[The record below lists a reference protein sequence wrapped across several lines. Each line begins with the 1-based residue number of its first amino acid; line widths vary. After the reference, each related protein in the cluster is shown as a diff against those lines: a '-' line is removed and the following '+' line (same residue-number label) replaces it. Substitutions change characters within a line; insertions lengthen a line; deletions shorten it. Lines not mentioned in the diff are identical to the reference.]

1 MKSINIIFPNQLF
14 EDSLLIQNNNKT
26 YLIEEYLFF
35 KQYNFHKQ
43 KLVFHR
49 SSMKNYE
56 IYLNKKGIETIYI
69 ESNNNKSDI
78 RYFLDKTEE
87 KKINIYSPE
96 DNWLEKRIKS
106 KCSKNN
112 IELSIIENPM
122 FINSRNDLLP
132 FFSSEKK
139 KLFQTSF
146 YKNQRKKLNILI
158 DSEFNPKGGKW
169 TYDDMNRKK
178 FPKNKSTPKI
188 DYSKLKSKNYSE
200 SVKYVEKNFPN
211 NFGEIEYDSQLY
223 PTDFESSKIW
233 FNNFLKTRFEE
244 FGIYEDAVLVSE
256 SIINHS
262 VLSPL
267 LNSGLINPEYIVKC
281 SLNYYENFNTPLN
294 SVEGFVRQ
302 IIGWREFIRGVYV
315 CKGTEERNKNYWN
328 FNRKIPKSFYDGSTG
343 IDPVDDTII
352 KVKNTGY
359 GNHIERLMILGNFM
373 LLCEFDKAITATA
386 PAFSAI
392 FACSAFTTSMMTPPL
407 SISARPFLTLFVDS
421 IFIYLILHYKFK
433 YNKMNFF
440 IFSSKSY
447 SRISLY
453 CLFHRRFKSSESN
466 FVNTLHNESKL
477 LFLYTIWEFGNTLMK
492 EIKSLEITRFPLLT
506 ASKSVIPKLSLF
518 VFKAR

>member
-69 ESNNNKSDI
+69 ESNNNNSDI
-78 RYFLDKTEE
+78 RNFLDFTEE
-87 KKINIYSPE
+87 KKINIYNPE

-112 IELSIIENPM
+112 IELSIIENPL

-158 DSEFNPKGGKW
+158 DSESNPEGGKW

-188 DYSKLKSKNYSE
+188 DYSKLKSENYSE
-200 SVKYVEKNFPN
+200 SVKYVQINFPD
-211 NFGEIEYDSQLY
+211 NFGEIEHDSQLY

-233 FNNFLKTRFEE
+233 FNNFLETRFEE
-244 FGIYEDAVLVSE
+244 FGIYEDAVLVNE

-267 LNSGLINPEYIVKC
+267 VNSGLINPEYIVKC
-281 SLNYYENFNTPLN
+281 SLNYYKKFNTPLN
-294 SVEGFVRQ
+294 SVEGFIRQ

-328 FNRKIPKSFYDGSTG
+328 FKRKIPKSFYDGSTG

-373 LLCEFDKAITATA
+373 LLCEFDPDEVYRWFMEVFIDSYDWVMV
-386 PAFSAI
+386 PNVYGMSQ
-392 FACSAFTTSMMTPPL
+392 FADGGLMSTKPY
-407 SISARPFLTLFVDS
+407 ISSSNYIIKMSDYKKGSWSEIWDGLFWTFMDKQRE
-421 IFIYLILHYKFK
+421 FFKTNPRMRMLISSFD
-433 YNKMNFF
+433 KMNPM
-440 IFSSKSY
+440 K
-447 SRISLY
+447 
-453 CLFHRRFKSSESN
+453 KE
-466 FVNTLHNESKL
+466 KL
-477 LFLYTIWEFGNTLMK
+477 LVDADNFLNHLDNE
-492 EIKSLEITRFPLLT
+492 
-506 ASKSVIPKLSLF
+506 
-518 VFKAR
+518 